1 MNLAGK
7 FMGWFNKG
15 MNTQIPNEATAGIGE
30 LIRNDWSNR
39 QGITGPGGQ
48 GGWDPTRGFRVL
60 DESKGGLNSGPTA
73 LVREAI
79 KRPLRAIGG
88 VGRVGGGIGTMLLGD
103 LINPAPLASGTLE
116 EAQRLGLLDSLK

>member
-88 VGRVGGGIGTMLLGD
+88 VGRVKGGIGTMLLGD